1 MKRIRESF
9 KALPKWTQILLMAL
23 LAIFGITVFGFIFG
37 YIIMWLWN
45 KLMPDIFGLTT
56 ITYWQG
62 IGLFVLA
69 RILLGSFGSDNS
81 GKSGKT
87 ESKKVRNES
96 SASSDPDWV
105 RYNAWWEKEGKHAF
119 ENYTGNEE

>member
-1 MKRIRESF
+1 MSQLNEKF

-23 LAIFGITVFGFIFG
+23 LAIVGITVFGFIFG

-45 KLMPDIFGLTT
+45 KLMPEIFGFTT

-81 GKSGKT
+81 NKVSSSK
-87 ESKKVRNES
+87 SKKHAAA
-96 SASSDPDWV
+96 SADPDWN
-105 RYNAWWEKEGKHAF
+105 RYNAWWEKEGKNAF
-119 ENYTGNEE
+119 ESYGGEEE

>member
-1 MKRIRESF
+1 MSRLTEKF

-23 LAIFGITVFGFIFG
+23 LAIGGVTVFGFIFG

-45 KLMPDIFGLTT
+45 KLMPEIFGITT

-62 IGLFVLA
+62 IGLFILA

-81 GKSGKT
+81 NKVNSNKTKKSA
-87 ESKKVRNES
+87 KV
-96 SASSDPDWV
+96 AIDPDWN
-105 RYNAWWEKEGKHAF
+105 RYNTWWEKEGKNAF
-119 ENYTGNEE
+119 ENYSGKEES

>member
-1 MKRIRESF
+1 MSRLNEKF

-23 LAIFGITVFGFIFG
+23 LAIAGVTVFGFIFG

-45 KLMPDIFGLTT
+45 KLMPEIFGLTT

-62 IGLFVLA
+62 IGLFILA

-81 GKSGKT
+81 NKVSSNKTKKSA
-87 ESKKVRNES
+87 KV
-96 SASSDPDWV
+96 AIDPDWN
-105 RYNAWWEKEGKHAF
+105 RYNTWWEKEGKNAF
-119 ENYTGNEE
+119 ESYNDEELK

>member
-1 MKRIRESF
+1 MSRLNEKF

-23 LAIFGITVFGFIFG
+23 LAIVGVTVFGFIFG

-45 KLMPDIFGLTT
+45 RLMPEIFGLTT

-62 IGLFVLA
+62 IGLFILA

-81 GKSGKT
+81 NKASTNK
-87 ESKKVRNES
+87 SKKQTTPP
-96 SASSDPDWV
+96 ADPDWN

-119 ENYTGNEE
+119 EKYSE